1 MSFIHTKI
9 KIRGRQKMKAKII
22 AILIMALLILSAL
35 PSVTSINDESRN
47 NLLSKVKAKLEK
59 SYVYAEDEFFV
70 KFKVE
75 TNLEISKRSN
85 TMITG
90 IQSIDDLNK
99 EFKVIDIKETFLSR
113 IKNPKNPELFTSIGL
128 DRIYTF
134 KVEQGVNILDAVE
147 AFDKDLSVEYAE
159 VNGIGFAASQV
170 FPNDADFGLQ
180 WGLHNTGSNPPPHP
194 GKSDADID
202 APEAW
207 DLEKGDS
214 SVTIAIIDKGIDW
227 THNDLSANIWL
238 NPGEDAWSNPNDPST
253 GNGIDDDL
261 NGFTDDW
268 KGWNF
273 IIDNGN
279 SQDQSSDSHGTHC
292 AGIAGAVTNNNIGIA
307 GVSWN
312 SKLMAVR
319 AMHNTGTI
327 YWSDGGPAIIY
338 AADNGADIISMS
350 FGGTGSNSTLKAAV
364 DYAYSS
370 GCVLVAAMGNQAGPV
385 THIPAAYSNTIAVGA
400 TDNDDTRAKPGD
412 WSNPN
417 EGSNYGNHIDVI
429 APGSWIYSTLN
440 NNQYGYK
447 NGTSMATP
455 MVAGLAALLLSRK
468 PSLTNVQVRD
478 LIRQYAEDEVGD
490 SEDTPGF
497 DKYYGYGRINA
508 DKSLRNKILSLDYN
522 VQQKNIGQI
531 LISLFEQLQNLFP
544 ILKTYLQQ
552 I

>member
-1 MSFIHTKI
+1 
-9 KIRGRQKMKAKII
+9 MKVKII
-22 AILIMALLILSAL
+22 AILIIVLLIISLL
-35 PSVTSINDESRN
+35 PSVTSFNKLSKN
-47 NLLSKVKAKLEK
+47 NLVSMDDKELED
-59 SYVYAEDEFFV
+59 SNLYAQNEFFV

-75 TNLEISKRSN
+75 SNLKISKSRN
-85 TMITG
+85 IMITG
-90 IQSIDDLNK
+90 IKSIDDLNK
-99 EFKVIDIKETFLSR
+99 EFNIIDIKETFLSR
-113 IKNPKNPELFTSIGL
+113 IKKPKNPELFSSIGL

-134 KVEQGVNILDAVE
+134 RVDQGVNVLDAVE
-147 AFDKDLSVEYAE
+147 AYDKNKFVEYAE
-159 VNGIGFAASQV
+159 VNGIGYAASQV
-170 FPNDADFGLQ
+170 DPNDPYFGLQ

-207 DLEKGDS
+207 DIEKGAS

-227 THNDLSANIWL
+227 THNDLAANIWL
-238 NPGEDAWSNPNDPST
+238 NPGEDAWSNPNNPST
-253 GNGIDDDL
+253 GNGIDDDG

-273 IIDNGN
+273 ISNDGN

-319 AMHNTGTI
+319 AMYNTGTI
-327 YWSDGGPAIIY
+327 YWSDAGPAIIY

-364 DYAYSS
+364 DYAYGS
-370 GCVLVAAMGNQAGPV
+370 GCVLVAAMGNYNSGTGQ
-385 THIPAAYSNTIAVGA
+385 IPATYSNTIAVGA

-412 WSNPN
+412 WSNPAQ
-417 EGSNYGNHIDVI
+417 GSNYGNHIDVI

-455 MVAGLAALLLSRK
+455 MVAGLAALLLSIK
-468 PSLTNVQVRD
+468 PTLTNDQVRD
-478 LIRQYAEDEVGD
+478 LIREYAEDEVGD
-490 SEDTPGF
+490 SEDTKGF
-497 DKYYGYGRINA
+497 DIYYGYGRINA
-508 DKSLRNKILSLDYN
+508 DKSLRSKILSIDYS
-522 VQQKNIGQI
+522 VQQKNVGQI
-531 LISLFEQLQNLFP
+531 IFNLFEQLQSLFP
-544 ILKTYLQQ
+544 KLKIYLQQ
-552 I
+552 LEL

>member
-1 MSFIHTKI
+1 
-9 KIRGRQKMKAKII
+9 MKAKII
-22 AILIMALLILSAL
+22 AILIMTLLILSAL
-35 PSVTSINDESRN
+35 PSVTSINDKSRN
-47 NLLSKVKAKLEK
+47 NLLSKFEEDLEE
-59 SYVYAEDEFFV
+59 SYAYAQEEFFV

-75 TNLEISKRSN
+75 TNLKIYKSSD

-113 IKNPKNPELFTSIGL
+113 IKKPKNPELFNSIGL

-134 KVEQGVNILDAVE
+134 KVEHGVNILDAIK
-147 AFDKDLSVEYAE
+147 AYDKDPIVEYAE
-159 VNGIGFAASQV
+159 VNGIGYAASQV
-170 FPNDADFGLQ
+170 FPNDANFGLQ
-180 WGLHNTGSNPPPHP
+180 WSLHNTGSNPPPHP

-214 SVTIAIIDKGIDW
+214 SITIAIIDKGIDW
-227 THNDLSANIWL
+227 THNDLAANIWL
-238 NPGEDAWSNPNDPST
+238 NPGEDAWSDPNNPST
-253 GNGIDDDL
+253 GNGIDDDG

-268 KGWNF
+268 KGWN
-273 IIDNGN
+273 IISDNGN

-319 AMHNTGTI
+319 AMYNSGSI
-327 YWSDGGPAIIY
+327 PWSFAGPAIIY

-350 FGGTGSNSTLKAAV
+350 FGGTWSNSTLKAAV
-364 DYAYSS
+364 DYAYGS
-370 GCVLVAAMGNQAGPV
+370 GCVLVAAMGNYNSEAGL
-385 THIPAAYSNTIAVGA
+385 IPATYSNTIAVGA
-400 TDNDDTRAKPGD
+400 TNTDDTRAKPGD
-412 WSNPN
+412 WSNPS

-447 NGTSMATP
+447 DGTSMATP

-478 LIRQYAEDEVGD
+478 LIRDYAEDKVGD

-508 DKSLRNKILSLDYN
+508 DKSLRSKILSVDQS
-522 VQQKNIGQI
+522 VQQRNINRQI
-531 LISLFEQLQNLFP
+531 ELLFFGFFEQFQSAFA
-544 ILKTYLQQ
+544 ILKKYLQQ
-552 I
+552 

>member
-1 MSFIHTKI
+1 
-9 KIRGRQKMKAKII
+9 MKAKII
-22 AILIMALLILSAL
+22 AILIMALLILSVL
-35 PSVTSINDESRN
+35 PSVTSTSFESRN
-47 NLLSKVKAKLEK
+47 NLLLKVEEELDE
-59 SYVYAEDEFFV
+59 SYVYSQDEFFV

-75 TNLEISKRSN
+75 TNLEISKSSN
-85 TMITG
+85 TIITG
-90 IQSIDDLNK
+90 VQSIDNLNN
-99 EFKVIDIKETFLSR
+99 EFKIIDIKETFLSK

-134 KVEQGVNILDAVE
+134 KVELGINILDAIE

-159 VNGIGFAASQV
+159 VNGIGYAASQV

-202 APEAW
+202 GPEAW

-227 THNDLSANIWL
+227 THNDLAVNIWL
-238 NPGEDAWSNPNDPST
+238 NHGEDAWSNPNDPST
-253 GNGIDDDL
+253 GNGIDDDG

-273 IIDNGN
+273 ISDNGN

-319 AMHNTGTI
+319 AMYNTGTI
-327 YWSDGGPAIIY
+327 YWSDAGPAIIY
-338 AADNGADIISMS
+338 AADNGADVISMS

-364 DYAYSS
+364 DYAFGS
-370 GCVLVAAMGNQAGPV
+370 GCVLVAAMGNQAGQV

-412 WSNPN
+412 WSNPS

-468 PSLTNVQVRD
+468 PSLTNVQVRN
-478 LIRQYAEDEVGD
+478 LIREYAEDEVGD

-508 DKSLRNKILSLDYN
+508 DKSLRSKILSLDYS
-522 VQQKNIGQI
+522 VQQKNIGQ
-531 LISLFEQLQNLFP
+531 LLFSLFEKLQSLFP
-544 ILKTYLQQ
+544 ILKIYLQ
-552 I
+552 